1 MKTQKKKS
9 EPQMVF
15 EPMTLYDLVE
25 FSFGA
30 KKHIIFYFYKKR
42 LCKRWHGVPS
52 QHVYTRDY
60 EY

>member
-1 MKTQKKKS
+1 MHFSVKGRTFFASNENSEKKS

-30 KKHIIFYFYKKR
+30 KKHIMFYFYKKR
-42 LCKRWHGVPS
+42 LCKR
-52 QHVYTRDY
+52 
-60 EY
+60 